1 MSLNKFNPRVSL
13 LLVFIAL
20 TAGLRVFSATSAG
33 TQAALNNF
41 TPIGAMALF
50 GGAYFHTKWKGYFF
64 PLLAL
69 FLSDVIMMKF
79 VYGGTGLSN
88 GLLYN
93 GWYWTYGAFALMVLI
108 GSLIKNVSF
117 KTVIAGAVG
126 AALLHWIVTDCGVWL
141 GGGTDITTGLP
152 YTRDWNGLVKCHILA
167 IPFMKNMLIGNLVYG
182 AVLFGGFEWLQKRY
196 PALLSMQ

>member
-1 MSLNKFNPRVSL
+1 
-13 LLVFIAL
+13 
-20 TAGLRVFSATSAG
+20 
-33 TQAALNNF
+33 
-41 TPIGAMALF
+41 
-50 GGAYFHTKWKGYFF
+50 
-64 PLLAL
+64 
-69 FLSDVIMMKF
+69 
-79 VYGGTGLSN
+79 
-88 GLLYN
+88 LYS

-108 GSLIKNVSF
+108 GSQIKNVSF